1 MILTKKKRSK
11 YEYSSYIYTRGE
23 WIKYFLIGIGLS
35 SMIGFLFYKSIW
47 VVILLLP
54 FGFVFLEYQRKI
66 LCQKRKWIFNQQFR
80 QGILCL
86 STALNAGYSIE
97 NAFLEASHDLTL
109 MYAKDADIIREF
121 RWINQQLALN
131 KNVEE
136 LLLELAQR
144 TQVEDVESF
153 AEIVQTAKRTGGDLI
168 KVIKQTEKN
177 IGEKIEVQ
185 RELETLISAKKLE
198 TNIMSV
204 VPLGIIGYM
213 WFSSPGFLDCLY
225 HNFLGCIIMTAIL
238 VVYIGTYLV
247 GRKITDI
254 KL

>member
-1 MILTKKKRSK
+1 MILNKKKKSK
-11 YEYSSYIYTRGE
+11 YEYDTYIYTREE
-23 WIKYFLIGIGLS
+23 WIKYFLVGIGLS
-35 SMIGFLFYKSIW
+35 SMVGFLFYKSIW
-47 VVILLLP
+47 AVILLFP
-54 FGFVFLEYQRKI
+54 FGFVFIEYQRKI
-66 LCQKRKWIFNQQFR
+66 LCQKRKWNFNQQFR

-86 STALNAGYSIE
+86 SSALNAGYSME
-97 NAFLEASHDLTL
+97 NAFLEASHDLAL
-109 MYAKDADIIREF
+109 MYAEDADIIREF
-121 RWINQQLALN
+121 QWMNRQLALN
-131 KNVEE
+131 RNVEE
-136 LLLELAQR
+136 VLMELAER

-198 TNIMSV
+198 TNIMSI
-204 VPLGIIGYM
+204 VPLCIIGYM

-225 HNFLGCIIMTAIL
+225 HNFLGGMIMTVIL
-238 VVYIGTYLV
+238 VIYIGAYLA
-247 GRKITDI
+247 GQKITDI

>member
-1 MILTKKKRSK
+1 MILNKKKKSK
-11 YEYSSYIYTRGE
+11 YEYDTYIYTKGE
-23 WIKYFLIGIGLS
+23 WTKNFLIGIGLS
-35 SMIGFLFYKSIW
+35 SMVGFLFYKSIW
-47 VVILLLP
+47 AVILLFP
-54 FGFVFLEYQRKI
+54 FGFVFIEYQRKI
-66 LCQKRKWIFNQQFR
+66 LCQKRKWMFNQQFR

-86 STALNAGYSIE
+86 SSALNAGYSIE
-97 NAFLEASHDLTL
+97 NAFLEASHDLSL
-109 MYAKDADIIREF
+109 MYGKGADIIREF
-121 RWINQQLALN
+121 QWMNQQLALN
-131 KNVEE
+131 KNIEE
-136 LLLELAQR
+136 ILIELAER

-225 HNFLGCIIMTAIL
+225 HNFLGCVIMTVIL
-238 VVYIGTYLV
+238 VVYIGAYLV
-247 GRKITDI
+247 GQKITDI